1 MNDLEDA
8 TQAILRIMESGGDEE
23 TIRLALMALVAL
35 SHPKA
40 LAEVLFQ

>member
-1 MNDLEDA
+1 MPNLEDT
-8 TQAILRIMESGGDEE
+8 TQAILRIMESGADEE

-40 LAEVLFQ
+40 LAEVLQ

>member
-1 MNDLEDA
+1 MNNIEDT
-8 TQAILRIMESGGDEE
+8 TQAILRIMETEADQE

-40 LAEVLFQ
+40 LAEVLQ